1 MSTLFRALSHRRWQR
16 SNVGTARDCREEVAG
31 LEGHA
36 LGRAVAESNRDA
48 KDAPSQD
55 APAVSEVKGQVVP
68 PQDSS
73 VVVDGL
79 RSSAV
84 DETQPA
90 LPLWDVMAPPGEP
103 WRGVSPACPQH
114 RPAVAPPTCGC
125 GVALQRH
132 GKTLLMLDGATQIDT
147 RSRTLGRSS
156 VALGRRVVMRSPGAG
171 AARAAHEQ
179 QRDLRSALFTVGVS
193 GGADA
198 RAEPY
203 LKPWTLGTG
212 SKP

>member
-16 SNVGTARDCREEVAG
+16 SDVGTARDCREDVAG
-31 LEGHA
+31 PTGHTI
-36 LGRAVAESNRDA
+36 GRAVPESNRDA

-55 APAVSEVKGQVVP
+55 APAVSEAKGQVVP

-103 WRGVSPACPQH
+103 WRGVSPSSPQH
-114 RPAVAPPTCGC
+114 RPPVAPPTFGC
-125 GVALQRH
+125 GVAPPRH
-132 GKTLLMLDGATQIDT
+132 GETLLMLDGPTPT
-147 RSRTLGRSS
+147 
-156 VALGRRVVMRSPGAG
+156 
-171 AARAAHEQ
+171 
-179 QRDLRSALFTVGVS
+179 
-193 GGADA
+193 
-198 RAEPY
+198 
-203 LKPWTLGTG
+203 
-212 SKP
+212 

>member
-1 MSTLFRALSHRRWQR
+1 MPTPRAHQQRVSAAKRGAKLCHRR
-16 SNVGTARDCREEVAG
+16 TATSWSMG
-31 LEGHA
+31 PG
-36 LGRAVAESNRDA
+36 
-48 KDAPSQD
+48 
-55 APAVSEVKGQVVP
+55 
-68 PQDSS
+68 
-73 VVVDGL
+73 
-79 RSSAV
+79 SSAV
-84 DETQPA
+84 GETKPA
-90 LPLWDVMAPPGEP
+90 LPLRDVMAPPGEP

-132 GKTLLMLDGATQIDT
+132 GKTLLMLDGATQIET

-179 QRDLRSALFTVGVS
+179 QRDLLSALVIVGVS
-193 GGADA
+193 GWADA
-198 RAEPY
+198 RRETCF
-203 LKPWTLGTG
+203 KPWTIWTG